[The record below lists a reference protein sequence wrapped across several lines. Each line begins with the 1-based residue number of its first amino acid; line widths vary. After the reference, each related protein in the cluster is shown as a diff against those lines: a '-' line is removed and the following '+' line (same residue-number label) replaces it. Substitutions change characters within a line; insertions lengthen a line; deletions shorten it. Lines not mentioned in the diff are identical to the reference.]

1 MIASSPYSPVLQKL
15 RGRRRGIFACR
26 VLLPAEILPH
36 LPGLL
41 CIYSGDRVV
50 RVLAPRGLVEGFPVN
65 VILALCAA
73 VASYLFIKRPFLM
86 LRSCLPPS
94 ASPHRESA
102 GASEALSMADS
113 AAR

>member
-1 MIASSPYSPVLQKL
+1 MLNLSIAVGIDWCITYADSGLGRILNMQPLVAIGVLSYSLYLWQQPFLNPHSNSP
-15 RGRRRGIFACR
+15 IADF
-26 VLLPAEILPH
+26 PA
-36 LPGLL
+36 
-41 CIYSGDRVV
+41 
-50 RVLAPRGLVEGFPVN
+50 N